1 LNKFAQILKN
11 KKPHTIVI
19 ASFTKMVLF
28 YKWYRKELFPN
39 YNTPWLPT
47 EWKSGKIQQSS
58 SYSLY
63 LNRIFLL
70 CILFF
75 IAACSSRKS
84 VDKGGYSSPLGT
96 SAMQDIKVKVDN
108 YFVEAA
114 TQALLLNYPEAIS
127 LYKEVLNL
135 QPNNHAALYEVS
147 RLMVQAGRPAEGL
160 DYAQKAWL
168 LQNKNYWYGKQAADV
183 NLMLSKT
190 AEAEKILVKMAEL
203 FPDDPEVRIEL
214 SDIYLK
220 TGQNDKA
227 IKSLDQLERIS
238 GASPQIGLQRFRIYA
253 GTGKPIEAKNEI
265 RKLIRAEPENSDYYR
280 FLHDFFLLQNQPDS
294 AGLVLQNLLEV
305 DPSNSFALI
314 SLSQFYKSKGK
325 TKEAAELQSRALKS
339 DGMTPDGRLQLLLA
353 LTTQLERDSSLLP
366 QIAEAADGLLK
377 EIPENALLMA
387 LRADLFRFRG
397 QYDSARYWLSA
408 SLLKEG
414 TQESLWENLLYLDAS
429 MERYDLLYK
438 DSERAL
444 EYFPNNES
452 ILYMQGVSAFSLKK
466 YEDARYALEKTIKV
480 MQEDPQKKAQILGT
494 LGDIYHYLENHELSD
509 KSFEEA
515 LKVDQNNATLLNN
528 YAYYLSLRNVQLE
541 KAAEMVMKAMELI
554 PNTASFEDTYGW
566 ILYQQGKYS
575 EAKKW
580 IQAAFDK
587 SESADVA
594 HHLGDVYFKTG
605 DAAKAME
612 YWKKAKKLGIDT
624 PELNSKIS
632 SGKF

>member
-1 LNKFAQILKN
+1 MKN
-11 KKPHTIVI
+11 KKPHSIVI
-19 ASFTKMVLF
+19 AACAKMVLL
-28 YKWYRKELFPN
+28 YKWLRKELISSC
-39 YNTPWLPT
+39 NTLLLPI
-47 EWKSGKIQQSS
+47 ELKSGTIVQSS
-58 SYSLY
+58 YNSLY
-63 LNRIFLL
+63 QSRIFLL
-70 CILFF
+70 GIVLFV
-75 IAACSSRKS
+75 AACSSRKS
-84 VDKGGYSSPLGT
+84 VDKGGYSSPLGN
-96 SAMQDIKVKVDN
+96 SAIQDIQVKVDN

-147 RLMVQAGRPAEGL
+147 RLLVQVGRPAEGL
-160 DYAQKAWL
+160 NYAQKAWQL
-168 LQNKNYWYGKQAADV
+168 DNKNYWYGKQAADV
-183 NLMLSKT
+183 NLILSKT
-190 AEAEKILVKMAEL
+190 PEGEKILVKMAEI

-214 SDIYLK
+214 SELYLK

-265 RKLIRAEPENSDYYR
+265 RKLIRSEPENSDYYR
-280 FLHDFFLLQNQPDS
+280 FLHDFFLLNNQPDS

-325 TKEAAELQSRALKS
+325 TQEAAELQSRALKS

-353 LTTQLERDSSLLP
+353 LTTQLERDSALLP

-377 EIPENALLMA
+377 EIPDNALLMA

-397 QYDSARYWLSA
+397 QYDSARYWLSS

-480 MQEDPQKKAQILGT
+480 MQDDPQKKSQILGT

-509 KSFEEA
+509 KSFEDA
-515 LKVDQNNATLLNN
+515 LKVDQDNATLLNN

-541 KAAEMVMKAMELI
+541 RAAEMVKKAMELA

-605 DAAKAME
+605 ELSKALE
-612 YWKKAKKLGIDT
+612 FWKKAKELGIDT
-624 PELNSKIS
+624 PELNLKIS